1 MKRNYLIDQI
11 RGITIISMV
20 LFHMFYDISLY
31 KSLTWYDGTLFNHIW
46 QLSIATSFFIISGI
60 TSNFLTS
67 KKNISRGIK
76 ISILGILISF
86 ITYMFDKDLRVV
98 FGVLNGLGLSMILVG
113 LFQDKIKINPKY
125 AILFLILFVITYRLP
140 NKEIL
145 GYRIDSKLYDLNLF
159 PLGFPN
165 DTFYSTDYF
174 PIIPWFFIYFS
185 GFLIGKIF
193 IKSKLFKKEFNNNF
207 LAKIGQHSI
216 EIYLA
221 HQLIIYFLVYLY
233 FSYIG

>member
-20 LFHMFYDISLY
+20 LFHMFYDINLY
-31 KSLTWYDGTLFNHIW
+31 KNLTWYNGTLFNHIW

-67 KKNISRGIK
+67 KKNIIRGIK
-76 ISILGILISF
+76 ISFFGILISL
-86 ITYMFDKDLRVV
+86 ITYIFDKDLRVV

-113 LFQDKIKINPKY
+113 LLQDRLKIKPKY

-145 GYRIDSKLYDLNLF
+145 GYNINSSIYNLNLF
-159 PLGFPN
+159 PIGFPN
-165 DTFYSTDYF
+165 DNFYSTDYF
-174 PIIPWFFIYFS
+174 PIIPWFFIYYF
-185 GFLIGKIF
+185 GFLFGKIY
-193 IKSKLFKKEFNNNF
+193 IKSNIFKKDYNNNL

-221 HQLIIYFLVYLY
+221 HQIIIYFLVYLY
-233 FSYIG
+233 FAYLR